1 MPRNLV
7 YVSLYFLSIICLAQK
22 SKNVSSSFQMK
33 VENGISIEAA
43 QQKACDFARVEA
55 MEAEFGRVVIQANS
69 TYIENVESGKK
80 VESKSVF
87 NMTADTYVNA
97 EWLEDTQKPKFEKFL
112 SKEDIWVKCL
122 VEGKAIEIKNAPVD
136 IIAETMD
143 CPKASCLT
151 TDFQND
157 ESLFLRFKSP
167 KDGFVSIFLDDRTT
181 SFCIYPYQNMS
192 YEQFVNQKFMA
203 QKDYSFFDKS
213 NAFLTNKSIVDE
225 LTMSTEK
232 TQESNRIFVLFSETS
247 IVIPVLDDKKQNTDN
262 SFIPRSLPSEKFQKW
277 LQNIRIKDK
286 TAQLKIVDVTI
297 KK

>member
-1 MPRNLV
+1 MYKYLHTISLV
-7 YVSLYFLSIICLAQK
+7 FFINFAIAQK
-22 SKNVSSSFQMK
+22 SKNVAGIFQMK
-33 VENGISIEAA
+33 VDNGASIEVA
-43 QQKACDFARVEA
+43 QQKACNFARVEA
-55 MEAEFGRVVIQANS
+55 MEAEFGRVVIQGNS

-112 SKEDIWVKCL
+112 SKEDIWVKCS
-122 VEGKAIEIKNAPVD
+122 VEGKAIEIKNAPID

-157 ESLFLRFKSP
+157 ESLFMRFKSP
-167 KDGFVSIFLDDRTT
+167 KDGYVSIFLDDRTT
-181 SFCIYPYQNMS
+181 AFCIFPYQNMS
-192 YEQFVNQKFMA
+192 YDQFVTQKFIA

-213 NAFLTNKSIVDE
+213 NAFLTNKSIIDE

-232 TQESNRIFVLFSETS
+232 TQESNRIFVLFSETA
-247 IVIPVLDDKKQNTDN
+247 IAIPVLDDKKQNVDN
-262 SFIPRSLPSEKFQKW
+262 SYIPRSIPSEKFQKW
-277 LQNIRIKDK
+277 LQYIRIKDK
-286 TAQLKIVDVTI
+286 TAQLKIIDVTI